1 MFYQPHKYYFFFKEV
16 INIKGYGLDHK
27 VIFDPFKVPQFLEV
41 NYADI
46 SFTAKEI
53 PACGY
58 KVFMIKA
65 INDLRMSKEY
75 ETDIRTGRDYIEN
88 RYYKVITET
97 NRTITIIDKLNNKI
111 FKNCNRFVDGGDAGD
126 EYTYSPPLND
136 EIIVSRLDNISIQ
149 DGGPS
154 EATLKVSGKMMLPV
168 GLKFDRK
175 SRAEKMVE
183 CSIESEIKLFS

>member
-58 KVFMIKA
+58 KVFIIKA
-65 INDLRMSKEY
+65 INDLRMSKGY
-75 ETDIRTGRDYIEN
+75 ETDIRTGRNYIEN
-88 RYYKVITET
+88 RYYKVIAEEANGTV
-97 NRTITIIDKLNNKI
+97 TIVDKLNNKI
-111 FKNCNRFVDGGDAGD
+111 FKNFNRFVDGGDAGD
-126 EYTYSPPLND
+126 EYTYSPPYN
-136 EIIVSRLDNISIQ
+136 
-149 DGGPS
+149 
-154 EATLKVSGKMMLPV
+154 
-168 GLKFDRK
+168 
-175 SRAEKMVE
+175 
-183 CSIESEIKLFS
+183 